1 MIPAIAPL
9 SNVASPKEKCRMR
22 HRLFLTIALFLSFG
36 LVAFAQTVDDA
47 RAKATALMEERMGE
61 RYPGISVAVAVDG
74 EILFTGAYGFADVEA
89 GTKLTPETKMRIGSV
104 SKPVT
109 AAGLMLLVE
118 QGKIDLDVPI
128 QTYVPSFPKKKFD
141 FTLRQLAGHT
151 AGIRHY
157 KGAELY
163 NKEHYP
169 TVLEGLVI
177 FQDDPLEFEPGTK
190 YSYSSYG
197 WNLISAAMEQPAG
210 VTFLQFMQDDVF
222 EPLGMNDT
230 IADWTTNDIPSRT
243 KFYLRAS
250 KKPREAREVDNSY
263 KWAGGG
269 FLSTPTDLVKFGSA
283 HLKPGFL
290 TQESLDT
297 IFTSQTIADGKLTNY
312 GIGWRIQPPPTDNA
326 LLLWQH
332 GGSSV
337 GGKASLMVVP
347 DVGVVAAMLANVTNH
362 PDIERDNAA
371 IASAFAD
378 AVMADRL
385 AAAR

>member
-1 MIPAIAPL
+1 MRVRFAGLILGTLFFVGTAFAASYEEAIA
-9 SNVASPKEKCRMR
+9 K
-22 HRLFLTIALFLSFG
+22 
-36 LVAFAQTVDDA
+36 A
-47 RAKATALMEERMGE
+47 RSILEARIEEG
-61 RYPGISVAVAVDG
+61 YPGISVAVGVGG
-74 EILFTGAYGFADVEA
+74 EIVFAEAVGFANVESNTA
-89 GTKLTPETKMRIGSV
+89 MTPKTKLRIGSV

-118 QGKIDLDVPI
+118 PDRLDLDVPV
-128 QTYVPSFPKKKFD
+128 QTYVPSFPEKAYP

-157 KGAELY
+157 KGIESY
-163 NKEHYP
+163 SKKHYP
-169 TVLEGLVI
+169 TVIEGLTI

-197 WNLISAAMEQPAG
+197 YNLVSAAMETPAG
-210 VTFLQFMQDDVF
+210 QDFLTFMQEAVF
-222 EPLGMNDT
+222 DPLGMDDT
-230 IADWTTNDIPSRT
+230 IADWTTRDIPNRT
-243 KFYLRAS
+243 TFYVKADEN
-250 KKPREAREVDNSY
+250 PRVAPPVDNSY

-269 FLSTPTDLVKFGSA
+269 FLSTPSDLVRFGSA

-297 IFTSQTIADGKLTNY
+297 VFTSQTLDNGDETGY
-312 GIGWRIQPPPTDNA
+312 GIGWRIQPPPNGNA

-337 GGKASLMVVP
+337 GGKANLMVVP
-347 DVGVVAAMLANVTNH
+347 DVGVVAAMLANVSNH
-362 PDIERDNAA
+362 PDIAQDNAT

-378 AVMADRL
+378 AVMAERV
-385 AAAR
+385 AVSSSVGSR